1 LNKRCN
7 KIVVENKIVLLFQH
21 KNQTMKK
28 ILFLFLAASISMT
41 AFAQSTTQ
49 TISEKVKVVFPGKP
63 EEVKA
68 PNGATIYTFKKDS
81 SLSYMGMAF
90 DLSAMGL
97 TAEAIAAAGDMLWDQ
112 MKGGMVAQMAGA
124 TLAKDEVTQF
134 KGKSSLYLEIDGSKS
149 EAPQLK
155 GKKAYGYVF
164 FIGSVLHQVLFYS
177 ADPKSKKE
185 DGAAFFDSVTIVD

>member
-1 LNKRCN
+1 
-7 KIVVENKIVLLFQH
+7 
-21 KNQTMKK
+21 MKK
-28 ILFLFLAASISMT
+28 LLSFILVTSMSLA
-41 AFAQSTTQ
+41 AFAQPTTQ
-49 TISEKVKVVFPGKP
+49 SISEKVKVVFPGKP

-68 PNGATIYTFKKDS
+68 PNGATVYTFKKDS
-81 SLSYMGMAF
+81 SLAFMGMAF

-97 TAEAIAAAGDMLWDQ
+97 TAETIAAAGDMLWDQ
-112 MKGGMVAQMAGA
+112 LKGGMVAQMAGA

-134 KGKSSLYLEIDGSKS
+134 KGKSSLYLEIDGIKS
-149 EAPQLK
+149 EMPQLK

-185 DGAAFFDSVTIVD
+185 DGAAFFDSVTIAD